1 MTLPPAQ
8 AGSAE
13 AVKGHH
19 LAQYPGLAIAART

>member
-1 MTLPPAQ
+1 MALRPAQ

-19 LAQYPGLAIAART
+19 LAQNHGLAIAART